1 MLWIYIYCQDVKER
15 KRSKKKM
22 SRDQKK
28 PLIEIP
34 KTKYE
39 HMSLCG

>member
-1 MLWIYIYCQDVKER
+1 ML
-15 KRSKKKM
+15 KRGREAKKKM